1 MKENISRESLMEAK
15 EYIEGKI
22 DFKPEIA
29 LVLGSSLGALADE
42 VENQVRISYKDI
54 PNFLQSTVEGHKG
67 ELILGQLHGK
77 NVVFMSGRFHYYEGY
92 DFEQLVIPV
101 RVFKLLGVESIILT
115 NAAGSINENFKVGD
129 IMLITDH
136 IKLMGDSPL
145 RGMNDDYFG
154 PRFPDMTNVYVD
166 EYQELAREVAK
177 DVNLDLKEGVYFY
190 FEGPQFETP
199 AEIKLA
205 RILGGDAAG
214 MSTVTEAIPA
224 AHCGMKVLA
233 MSLITNMAA
242 GMTGEKLSHEEVK
255 IIGEQSSAK
264 FRKLIGEII
273 RKM

>member
-115 NAAGSINENFKVGD
+115 NAAGSINENFKAGD

-166 EYQELAREVAK
+166 EYQDLAREVAK
-177 DVNLDLKEGVYFY
+177 NVNLDLKEGVYFY

-233 MSLITNMAA
+233 D
-242 GMTGEKLSHEEVK
+242 
-255 IIGEQSSAK
+255 
-264 FRKLIGEII
+264 RKSVV
-273 RKM
+273 